1 MKCELSTMS
10 SKIDSLSVFVDT
22 KINSSNDQQKTLQT
36 LKENITFLQM
46 ELQTKNDIIK
56 KLLKRRSAVIGSLSH
71 LKDQNQLQEFQ

>member
-1 MKCELSTMS
+1 MKCELSTIS

-46 ELQTKNDIIK
+46 EPQTKNDIIK
-56 KLLKRRSAVIGSLSH
+56 NLLERRSVVIGSLSH